1 MELTFIEILTLMEVR
16 LNEMSLICVKP
27 ARFENEGL
35 LFLNGRAAELQTE
48 MSQLE
53 LIIFIYCGV
62 YY

>member
-1 MELTFIEILTLMEVR
+1 MEVR